1 MKGQLL
7 EWFYAKF
14 PARKLYDQSQGHG
27 LFKSHSDLIIACMKK
42 SGWQFYGSWEMAVFF
57 LEHRW
62 VEIISFIA
70 RSGQKYGD
78 QIYYKID
85 AVRNIYVDLLNC
97 WMTSQSNIISNSYL
111 FNGNFLLIQNVYP
124 QFPHEFPPTVFPK
137 MSIIF
142 EDQSTLTNIQRIYLF
157 IGCSCCF
164 AYYQIRFVLAQ
175 MQAQIHKH
183 LSRQ

>member
-27 LFKSHSDLIIACMKK
+27 LFKSHGDLIIACMRK

-62 VEIISFIA
+62 VEIISFLV

-85 AVRNIYVDLLNC
+85 AVRSIYVDLLIVEWHLNL
-97 WMTSQSNIISNSYL
+97 ISFQIPTFLMVISFWFKMYIL
-111 FNGNFLLIQNVYP
+111 NFLTNSLQQY
-124 QFPHEFPPTVFPK
+124 FPK
-137 MSIIF
+137 C
-142 EDQSTLTNIQRIYLF
+142 Q
-157 IGCSCCF
+157 
-164 AYYQIRFVLAQ
+164 
-175 MQAQIHKH
+175 
-183 LSRQ
+183 